1 MNLWMGIPA
10 PQTVNAT
17 GAAAGT
23 VLRGV
28 GSHNKG
34 LRLTVLLSQPR
45 GHDGPIQGVFQLL
58 HPGDNKHS
66 AILEGLLGWQL
77 TAEELLK
84 TLRRQSPQCVNVVN
98 ASTLVVE
105 KQ

>member
-1 MNLWMGIPA
+1 MHPQA
-10 PQTVNAT
+10 PRTVNAT
-17 GAAAGT
+17 GAAAGA
-23 VLRGV
+23 VLQGI
-28 GSHNKG
+28 GAHNKG

-45 GHDGPIQGVFQLL
+45 GDDGPIKGMFQLL

-84 TLRRQSPQCVNVVN
+84 TLRRQNPQCVNVVN
-98 ASTLVVE
+98 ASALVVE